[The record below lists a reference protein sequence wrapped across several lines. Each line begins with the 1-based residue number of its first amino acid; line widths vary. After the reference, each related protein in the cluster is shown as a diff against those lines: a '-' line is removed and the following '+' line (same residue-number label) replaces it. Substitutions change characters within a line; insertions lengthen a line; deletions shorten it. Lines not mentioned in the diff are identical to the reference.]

1 MFRITGLRLTNI
13 CQHATLKTDIKPG
26 LTAVIG
32 RNGSGKTSLLRALVY
47 GLTGLVD
54 GSWGSQQSLQK
65 DGSVVVGSVEV
76 DFTDG
81 SETYTVKRCAAASP
95 KFPDVVF
102 DSRGNTLAQRR
113 QKVNEYMETVF
124 GMPCPLM
131 FQVCWGRQGELAS
144 LLKATPATVSTFL
157 SQVFD
162 TKQLEKIREKL
173 KLQLDT
179 VAQFP
184 SSCGDSLQA
193 DKEALEA
200 LLPESQ
206 LQTTVDA
213 LSAAYTKAANSL
225 QQLLLKR
232 SNAISK
238 ENYETAKQ
246 ALKTRLAD
254 LQRSLTN
261 LTDLM
266 GYTEPPPKPTD
277 PLQSLQEQLS
287 VANGKCSKLSQSFMT
302 CRFNLKETEGKL
314 EAANKE
320 LEQTRQQ
327 WKTFTEQIKQAETHT
342 CMFCGGEVTNHEA
355 YKKAMLKF
363 AFGCD
368 DFEKRQ
374 INQQE
379 KEQALQQQIQLQ
391 EGTKAELKT
400 QVAEIALELEAVE
413 ETKQCLVEK
422 ITVGHYW
429 KLTGGIEDVK
439 HSLDTLGGT
448 PVLDDELAVAISRA
462 EAEVQSTSAKLNEA
476 RNTLIETR
484 ANRSMLERAIE
495 ASSKLVKQAE
505 INTEARRVLSFIR
518 DALSQPRAQA
528 RYLRTRIERLNL
540 ELARY
545 LTLTGMPFS
554 LKLDPDSRTFV
565 FTTPEGVQHPASHL
579 SGAQQAMSA
588 VALQMALFA
597 VMQPNLNLY
606 LIDEPTESLDDGNK
620 ATMADMFAK
629 MQAMLP
635 SVEGTML
642 IVTRD
647 EPVIASCGNTIEVT
661 GD

>member
-13 CQHATLKTDIKPG
+13 CQHAALKTDIKPG

-81 SETYTVKRCAAASP
+81 NETYTVKRCAAASP

-102 DSRGNTLAQRR
+102 DSKGNTLAQRR
-113 QKVNEYMETVF
+113 QKVNDYMETVF

-179 VAQFP
+179 IAQFP
-184 SSCGDSLQA
+184 SSCGDRLQA

-213 LSAAYTKAANSL
+213 LSAAHTKAANSL
-225 QQLLLKR
+225 QQLLLKQ

-238 ENYETAKQ
+238 EDYESAKQ
-246 ALKTRLAD
+246 ALETRLAG
-254 LQRSLTN
+254 LQQALAELNFATS
-261 LTDLM
+261 
-266 GYTEPPPKPTD
+266 PAKPED
-277 PLQSLQEQLS
+277 SLQSLQAQLS
-287 VANGKCSKLSQSFMT
+287 EAERKHSKLTQSSLT
-302 CRFNLKETEGKL
+302 CSFNLKEIEGKL
-314 EAANKE
+314 EATNKE

-363 AFGCD
+363 AFSCD
-368 DFEKRQ
+368 DFAKSETA
-374 INQQE
+374 QQE
-379 KEQALQQQIQLQ
+379 KEQALQQQIQL
-391 EGTKAELKT
+391 L
-400 QVAEIALELEAVE
+400 E
-413 ETKQCLVEK
+413 ETKASLKSLMAETAAGLEAAETTKLDLAEK
-422 ITVGHYW
+422 INSALYW
-429 KLTGGIEDVK
+429 KLTGGIEDAK
-439 HSLDTLGGT
+439 HNLETLNGT
-448 PVLDDELAVAISRA
+448 QVLDENLAAAISSV
-462 EAEVQSTSAKLNEA
+462 EDEVQNISAKLNEA
-476 RNTLIETR
+476 RNNLIETR
-484 ANRSMLERAIE
+484 ANRILLERAIE

-647 EPVIASCGNTIEVT
+647 DPVIASCGNTIEVT

>member
-13 CQHATLKTDIKPG
+13 CQHAALTTDIKPG

-102 DSRGNTLAQRR
+102 DSKGNTLAQRR

-179 VAQFP
+179 IAQFP

-206 LQTTVDA
+206 LQTTVDV
-213 LSAAYTKAANSL
+213 LSAAHTKAADSL
-225 QQLLLKR
+225 QQLMLKR

-238 ENYETAKQ
+238 EDYESAKQ
-246 ALKTRLAD
+246 ALEERLAD
-254 LQRSLTN
+254 LQQALAELNFATS
-261 LTDLM
+261 
-266 GYTEPPPKPTD
+266 PAKPED
-277 PLQSLQEQLS
+277 SLQSLQAQLS
-287 VANGKCSKLSQSFMT
+287 EAERKHSKLTQSSLT
-302 CRFNLKETEGKL
+302 CSFNLKEIEGKL
-314 EAANKE
+314 EATNKE

-363 AFGCD
+363 AFSCD
-368 DFEKRQ
+368 DFAKSETA
-374 INQQE
+374 QQE

-391 EGTKAELKT
+391 EGTKASLKSLMT
-400 QVAEIALELEAVE
+400 ETAAGLEAA
-413 ETKQCLVEK
+413 ETTKLDLAEK
-422 ITVGHYW
+422 INAALYW
-429 KLTGGIEDVK
+429 KLTNEIEDVK

-448 PVLDDELAVAISRA
+448 PVLDDELAAAISRA
-462 EAEVQSTSAKLNEA
+462 EAEVQNISVKLNEA
-476 RNTLIETR
+476 RNNLIETR
-484 ANRSMLERAIE
+484 ASRTMLERAIE

-629 MQAMLP
+629 MQTMLP

-647 EPVIASCGNTIEVT
+647 DPVIASCGNTIEVT

>member
-13 CQHATLKTDIKPG
+13 CQHAALTTDIKPG

-102 DSRGNTLAQRR
+102 DSKGNTLAQRR

-179 VAQFP
+179 IAQLP

-206 LQTTVDA
+206 LQATVDA
-213 LSAAYTKAANSL
+213 LSAAHTKAANSL
-225 QQLLLKR
+225 QQLLLKQ

-238 ENYETAKQ
+238 EDYESAKQ
-246 ALKTRLAD
+246 ALETRLAG
-254 LQRSLTN
+254 LQQALAELNFATS
-261 LTDLM
+261 
-266 GYTEPPPKPTD
+266 PAKPED
-277 PLQSLQEQLS
+277 SLQSLQAQLS
-287 VANGKCSKLSQSFMT
+287 EAERKHSKLTQSSLT
-302 CRFNLKETEGKL
+302 CSFNLKEIEGKL
-314 EAANKE
+314 EATNKE

-363 AFGCD
+363 AFSCD
-368 DFEKRQ
+368 DFAKSETA
-374 INQQE
+374 QQE
-379 KEQALQQQIQLQ
+379 KEQALQQQIQLL
-391 EGTKAELKT
+391 EGTKAKT
-400 QVAEIALELEAVE
+400 KALMAETAAEFSAADLALLGAS
-413 ETKQCLVEK
+413 EK
-422 ITVGHYW
+422 VNAAQYW
-429 KLTGGIEDVK
+429 KLTNDIEDVK
-439 HSLDTLGGT
+439 HSLDTLDGT
-448 PVLDDELAVAISRA
+448 PVLDDELAAAISSA
-462 EAEVQSTSAKLNEA
+462 EDEVQNISAKLNEA

-484 ANRSMLERAIE
+484 ANRILLERAIE

-647 EPVIASCGNTIEVT
+647 DPVIASCGNTIEVT

>member
-13 CQHATLKTDIKPG
+13 CQHAALTTDIKPG

-102 DSRGNTLAQRR
+102 DSKGNTLAQRR
-113 QKVNEYMETVF
+113 QKVNDYMETVF

-179 VAQFP
+179 IAQFP

-206 LQTTVDA
+206 LQATVDA
-213 LSAAYTKAANSL
+213 LSAAHTKAANSL
-225 QQLLLKR
+225 QQLLLKQ

-238 ENYETAKQ
+238 EDYERAKQ
-246 ALKTRLAD
+246 ALEERLAD
-254 LQRSLTN
+254 LQQALAELNFATS
-261 LTDLM
+261 
-266 GYTEPPPKPTD
+266 PAKPED
-277 PLQSLQEQLS
+277 SLQSLQAQLS
-287 VANGKCSKLSQSFMT
+287 EAERKHSKLTQSSLT
-302 CRFNLKETEGKL
+302 CSFNLKEIEGKL
-314 EAANKE
+314 EATNKE

-363 AFGCD
+363 AFSCD
-368 DFEKRQ
+368 DFAKSETA
-374 INQQE
+374 QQE
-379 KEQALQQQIQLQ
+379 KEQALQQQIQLL
-391 EGTKAELKT
+391 EGTKAKT
-400 QVAEIALELEAVE
+400 KALMAETAAEFSAADLAV
-413 ETKQCLVEK
+413 LGASEK
-422 ITVGHYW
+422 VNAAQYW
-429 KLTGGIEDVK
+429 KLTNEIEDVK
-439 HSLDTLGGT
+439 HSLDTLNGT
-448 PVLDDELAVAISRA
+448 PVLDDELAAAISRA
-462 EAEVQSTSAKLNEA
+462 EAEVQNISVKLNEA

-484 ANRSMLERAIE
+484 ASRAMLERAIA

-554 LKLDPDSRTFV
+554 LKLDPESRTFV

-629 MQAMLP
+629 MQTMLP

-647 EPVIASCGNTIEVT
+647 DPVIASCGNTIEVT

>member
-13 CQHATLKTDIKPG
+13 CQHAALTTDIKPG

-102 DSRGNTLAQRR
+102 DSNGNTLAQRR

-179 VAQFP
+179 IAQFP

-213 LSAAYTKAANSL
+213 LSAAHTKAANSL

-238 ENYETAKQ
+238 EDYESAKQ
-246 ALKTRLAD
+246 ALEERLAD
-254 LQRSLTN
+254 MQQALVN
-261 LTDLM
+261 LTDM
-266 GYTEPPPKPTD
+266 VEYTEPPPKPAD
-277 PLQSLQEQLS
+277 SLQFLQEQLRE
-287 VANGKCSKLSQSFMT
+287 ADGKCSKLSQSCMT

-314 EAANKE
+314 EAVNKE
-320 LEQTRQQ
+320 LKQTRQQ

-363 AFGCD
+363 AFSCD
-368 DFEKRQ
+368 DFAKSETA
-374 INQQE
+374 QQE
-379 KEQALQQQIQLQ
+379 KEQALQQQIQLL
-391 EGTKAELKT
+391 EGTKAKT
-400 QVAEIALELEAVE
+400 KALMAETAAEFSAADLALLGAS
-413 ETKQCLVEK
+413 EK
-422 ITVGHYW
+422 VNAAQYW
-429 KLTGGIEDVK
+429 KLTNEIEDAK
-439 HSLDTLGGT
+439 HNLETLNGT
-448 PVLDDELAVAISRA
+448 QVLDENLAAAISRA
-462 EAEVQSTSAKLNEA
+462 EAEVQSTSAKLSEA

-484 ANRSMLERAIE
+484 ANRTVLERAIE

-629 MQAMLP
+629 MQTMLP

-647 EPVIASCGNTIEVT
+647 DPVIASCGNTIEVT
-661 GD
+661 VD

>member
-13 CQHATLKTDIKPG
+13 CQHTALTTDIKPG

-102 DSRGNTLAQRR
+102 DSKGNTLAQRR
-113 QKVNEYMETVF
+113 QKVNEYMEAVF

-179 VAQFP
+179 IAQFP

-206 LQTTVDA
+206 LQATVDA
-213 LSAAYTKAANSL
+213 LSAAHTKATDSL
-225 QQLLLKR
+225 QQLLLKQ

-238 ENYETAKQ
+238 EDYESAKQ
-246 ALKTRLAD
+246 ALETRLAG
-254 LQRSLTN
+254 LQQALAELNFATS
-261 LTDLM
+261 
-266 GYTEPPPKPTD
+266 PAKPED
-277 PLQSLQEQLS
+277 SLQSLQAQLS
-287 VANGKCSKLSQSFMT
+287 EAERKHSKLTQSSLT
-302 CRFNLKETEGKL
+302 CSFNLKETEGKL

-320 LEQTRQQ
+320 LKQTRQQ

-363 AFGCD
+363 AFSCD
-368 DFEKRQ
+368 DFAKSETA
-374 INQQE
+374 QQE
-379 KEQALQQQIQLQ
+379 KEQALQQQIQLL
-391 EGTKAELKT
+391 EGTKAKT
-400 QVAEIALELEAVE
+400 KALMAETAAEFSAADLALLGAS
-413 ETKQCLVEK
+413 EK
-422 ITVGHYW
+422 VNAAQYW
-429 KLTGGIEDVK
+429 KLTNDIEDVK

-448 PVLDDELAVAISRA
+448 PVLDDELAAAISSA
-462 EAEVQSTSAKLNEA
+462 EDEVQNISAKLNEA

-484 ANRSMLERAIE
+484 ANRTLLERAIA

-505 INTEARRVLSFIR
+505 INMEARRVLAFIR

-554 LKLDPDSRTFV
+554 LKLDPESRTFV

-629 MQAMLP
+629 MQTMLP

-647 EPVIASCGNTIEVT
+647 EPVIASCGNTIEIT
-661 GD
+661 TD

>member
-13 CQHATLKTDIKPG
+13 CQHAALTTDINPG

-102 DSRGNTLAQRR
+102 DSKGNTLAQRR
-113 QKVNEYMETVF
+113 QKVNDYMETVF

-179 VAQFP
+179 IAQLP

-206 LQTTVDA
+206 LQATIDA
-213 LSAAYTKAANSL
+213 LSAAHTKAANSL

-232 SNAISK
+232 SNAINK
-238 ENYETAKQ
+238 EDYESAKQ
-246 ALKTRLAD
+246 ALETRLAG
-254 LQRSLTN
+254 LQQALAELNFATS
-261 LTDLM
+261 
-266 GYTEPPPKPTD
+266 PAKPED
-277 PLQSLQEQLS
+277 SLQSLQAQLS
-287 VANGKCSKLSQSFMT
+287 EAERKHSKLTQSSLT
-302 CRFNLKETEGKL
+302 CSFNLKEIEGKL
-314 EAANKE
+314 EATNKE

-363 AFGCD
+363 AFSCD
-368 DFEKRQ
+368 DFVKSETA
-374 INQQE
+374 QQE
-379 KEQALQQQIQLQ
+379 KEQVLQQQIQLL
-391 EGTKAELKT
+391 EGAEAKTKALM
-400 QVAEIALELEAVE
+400 AETAAGLEAA
-413 ETKQCLVEK
+413 ETTKLDLAEK
-422 ITVGHYW
+422 INAALYW
-429 KLTGGIEDVK
+429 KLTGDSEDAK
-439 HSLDTLGGT
+439 HNLETLDGT
-448 PVLDDELAVAISRA
+448 PVLDDELAAAISRA

-484 ANRSMLERAIE
+484 ANRILLERAIE

-554 LKLDPDSRTFV
+554 LKLDTDSRTFV

-647 EPVIASCGNTIEVT
+647 DPVIASCGNTIEIT

>member
-13 CQHATLKTDIKPG
+13 CQHAALTTDIKPG

-102 DSRGNTLAQRR
+102 DSKGNTLAQRR
-113 QKVNEYMETVF
+113 QKVNDYMETVF

-179 VAQFP
+179 IAQLP

-206 LQTTVDA
+206 LQATIDA
-213 LSAAYTKAANSL
+213 LSAAHTKAANSL

-232 SNAISK
+232 SNAINK
-238 ENYETAKQ
+238 EDYESAKQ
-246 ALKTRLAD
+246 ALETRLAG
-254 LQRSLTN
+254 LQQALAELNFATS
-261 LTDLM
+261 
-266 GYTEPPPKPTD
+266 PAKPED
-277 PLQSLQEQLS
+277 SLQSLQAQLS
-287 VANGKCSKLSQSFMT
+287 EAERKHSKLTQSSLT
-302 CRFNLKETEGKL
+302 CSFNLKEIEGKL
-314 EAANKE
+314 EATNKE

-363 AFGCD
+363 AFSCD
-368 DFEKRQ
+368 DFVKSETA
-374 INQQE
+374 QQE
-379 KEQALQQQIQLQ
+379 KEQVLQQQIQLL
-391 EGTKAELKT
+391 EGAEAKTKALM
-400 QVAEIALELEAVE
+400 AETAAGLEAA
-413 ETKQCLVEK
+413 ETTKLDLAEK
-422 ITVGHYW
+422 INAALYW
-429 KLTGGIEDVK
+429 KLTGDSEDAK
-439 HSLDTLGGT
+439 HNLETLDGT
-448 PVLDDELAVAISRA
+448 PVLDDELAAAISRA

-484 ANRSMLERAIE
+484 ANRILLERAIE

-554 LKLDPDSRTFV
+554 LKLDTDSRTFV

-647 EPVIASCGNTIEVT
+647 DPVIASCGNTIEIT

>member
-13 CQHATLKTDIKPG
+13 CQHAALKTDIKPG

-102 DSRGNTLAQRR
+102 DSKGNTLAQRR
-113 QKVNEYMETVF
+113 QKVNDYMETVF

-179 VAQFP
+179 IAQFP

-206 LQTTVDA
+206 LQATVDA
-213 LSAAYTKAANSL
+213 LSAAHTKAANSL
-225 QQLLLKR
+225 QQLLWKR
-232 SNAISK
+232 SNAINK
-238 ENYETAKQ
+238 EDYESAKQ
-246 ALKTRLAD
+246 ALETRLAG
-254 LQRSLTN
+254 LQQALAELNFATS
-261 LTDLM
+261 
-266 GYTEPPPKPTD
+266 PAKPED
-277 PLQSLQEQLS
+277 SLQSLQAQLS
-287 VANGKCSKLSQSFMT
+287 EAERKHSKLTQSSLT
-302 CRFNLKETEGKL
+302 CSFNLKEIEGKL
-314 EAANKE
+314 EATNKE

-327 WKTFTEQIKQAETHT
+327 WKTFTEQVKQAETHT

-363 AFGCD
+363 AFSCE
-368 DFEKRQ
+368 DFAKSETA
-374 INQQE
+374 QQE

-391 EGTKAELKT
+391 EETKASLKSLM
-400 QVAEIALELEAVE
+400 AETAAGLEAA
-413 ETKQCLVEK
+413 ETTKLDLAEK
-422 ITVGHYW
+422 INAALYW

-448 PVLDDELAVAISRA
+448 PVLDDELAAAISSA
-462 EAEVQSTSAKLNEA
+462 EDEVQNISAKLNEA

-484 ANRSMLERAIE
+484 ANRTLLERAIE

-518 DALSQPRAQA
+518 DAMSQPRAQA

-647 EPVIASCGNTIEVT
+647 DPVIASCGNTIEVT